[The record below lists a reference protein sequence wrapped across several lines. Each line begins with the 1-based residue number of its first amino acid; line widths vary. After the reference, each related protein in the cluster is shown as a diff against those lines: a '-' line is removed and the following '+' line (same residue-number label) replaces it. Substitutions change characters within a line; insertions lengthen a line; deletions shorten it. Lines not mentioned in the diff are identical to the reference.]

1 MIHSHYAG
9 VQTYSIPFLLR
20 KHLIRRMLHVDMDKL
35 KVYLMRAGK
44 AFEGTT
50 TEVCEEI
57 VKQIDS
63 DLVGLSKETPHDV
76 QLI

>member
-1 MIHSHYAG
+1 
-9 VQTYSIPFLLR
+9 
-20 KHLIRRMLHVDMDKL
+20 MDKL
-35 KVYLMRAGK
+35 KVYLMKAGK

-63 DLVGLSKETPHDV
+63 DLVDLSKETPHDMR
-76 QLI
+76 LIKI